1 MNQKRREAE
10 MLIAAAINKTSQSL
24 SELLR
29 DVKDINVADSDGVAA
44 LMAAALHGREQNV
57 ELLLANKANIH
68 QANLQATGVWGG
80 WTALSCAARNG
91 HNRIVQRLLT
101 AGAKIDWQSADGE
114 TALTLATFYGHQEVV
129 KALLDA
135 GANTSLRNQNDE
147 TAYDVAVKMGQLVI
161 AQMLEGE
168 R

>member
-1 MNQKRREAE
+1 
-10 MLIAAAINKTSQSL
+10 
-24 SELLR
+24 
-29 DVKDINVADSDGVAA
+29 
-44 LMAAALHGREQNV
+44 
-57 ELLLANKANIH
+57 
-68 QANLQATGVWGG
+68 
-80 WTALSCAARNG
+80 
-91 HNRIVQRLLT
+91 
-101 AGAKIDWQSADGE
+101 
-114 TALTLATFYGHQEVV
+114 LTLATFYGHQEVV